1 MGPQRERDT
10 LSRLR
15 VGHAMRRQVIQRAE
29 KTPIASAVNAM
40 IKYKVSAVLVTNPEG
55 KPAGVVSKTDIMGAY
70 YAGIPIDS
78 ALEHIMN
85 GPPLFCRSNTSL
97 SQALETMRAKSVYR
111 LFVRE
116 DEYDSVQGLLAYPD
130 IVGLLYRVCR
140 NCPISLERKRR
151 QESPEGVARFRVS
164 EVMTSGVK
172 ALEDHTPLYV
182 VMETLSA
189 YRFGALLVIDGSGIP
204 RGVLSK
210 TDLALAYRRG
220 ISAEVPAREVM
231 TPSVVGCPE
240 DALLEDA
247 IRLMIFSDVH
257 RLFVYDKPPEHVAGV
272 LSLSDAARV
281 RSGSCHACVSS
292 RIRLEAV

>member
-1 MGPQRERDT
+1 METQRERDT

-15 VGHAMRRQVIQRAE
+15 VGHAMRRQVIQRVE
-29 KTPIASAVNAM
+29 KTPIVSAVNAM

-70 YAGIPIDS
+70 YAGIPVDTP
-78 ALEHIMN
+78 LEHIMN
-85 GPPLFCRSNTSL
+85 GPPLFCHPKMSL

-116 DEYDSVQGLLAYPD
+116 DEHDSVQGLLAYPD

-140 NCPISLERKRR
+140 NCPISLRHKRR
-151 QESPEGVARFRVS
+151 QESPDNVARYRVF
-164 EVMTSGVK
+164 EVMTSEVK

-189 YRFGALLVIDGSGIP
+189 YRFGALLVIDGSGVP

-220 ISAEVPAREVM
+220 VSPEVPAREVM
-231 TPSVVGCPE
+231 TPSVVGCPA

-247 IRLMIFSDVH
+247 IRRMIFTDVH
-257 RLFVYDKPPEHVAGV
+257 RLFVYGESPERVVGV